1 MWDIGILVQLFH
13 CHEVTLKDDFG
24 GDLRQVFHRLHSIKD
39 MRNRRVH
46 EISRAL
52 PISARDTYNLAET
65 AQKFFEL
72 LTVACPDEFHR
83 DMRSLRL
90 TALQMLFV
98 EEIHVDS
105 GASA

>member
-24 GDLRQVFHRLHSIKD
+24 GDLRQIFHRLHSIKD

-65 AQKFFEL
+65 
-72 LTVACPDEFHR
+72 T
-83 DMRSLRL
+83 
-90 TALQMLFV
+90 
-98 EEIHVDS
+98 
-105 GASA
+105 

>member
-24 GDLRQVFHRLHSIKD
+24 GDLRQIFHRLHHIKD

-65 AQKFFEL
+65 TQKFFEL
-72 LTVACPDEFHR
+72 MTVACPAEFHR
-83 DMRSLRL
+83 DLRALRL
-90 TALQMLFV
+90 TAL
-98 EEIHVDS
+98 
-105 GASA
+105 